1 MHEAHKKKFKKLLK
15 DRKFVFCITVYPI
28 ALIIY
33 IAGLIYISSKRNA
46 NDFLEFAMIYTVVSL
61 VILGFISVMTIFEK
75 IEKRASYK
83 VQGDKLKLKRN
94 EKNWKD

>member
-1 MHEAHKKKFKKLLK
+1 MQETHKKKFKRLLK

-28 ALIIY
+28 SL
-33 IAGLIYISSKRNA
+33 LIYLSGLAYVSSRS
-46 NDFLEFAMIYTVVSL
+46 NDDEFLEFAMIYTVVSL

>member
-1 MHEAHKKKFKKLLK
+1 MQEAHKKKFKKLLK

-28 ALIIY
+28 SLLIY
-33 IAGLIYISSKRNA
+33 IAGFIYVRSKSNDT
-46 NDFLEFAMIYTVVSL
+46 DFLEFAMMYTVVSL

-75 IEKRASYK
+75 IEKRAAHK

>member
-1 MHEAHKKKFKKLLK
+1 MSEVHKKKFRRLLK
-15 DRKFVFCITVYPI
+15 DRNFVFTITVYPL
-28 ALIIY
+28 ALILYMLGRYY
-33 IAGLIYISSKRNA
+33 IRLRSDNE
-46 NDFLEFAMIYTVVSL
+46 DFIEFAMLYTIASL
-61 VILGFISVMTIFEK
+61 VVLGFIAVMTIFEK